1 MKKEIK
7 KEEKVKKESKVK
19 KEKVEELK
27 THAEITNATIF
38 ELLELNN
45 TLRSKY
51 LDLEKD
57 FKEFRDNQW
66 KENKAIYNDIQ
77 SAKESIKN
85 YVSDTES
92 IVTTL
97 HDITD
102 DIKKDVNEKHSYQN
116 ERLTKQAQANRLKI
130 EQIKHEFQ
138 KVHEKNKE
146 LESYVHGAHKRIGA
160 LNDDCENLA
169 ERFEYNCVI
178 IGDVIANK
186 AKLRKEVARMEF
198 ILLGFIGLNFGLT
211 IFLLV
216 NFFTVFDF

>member
-19 KEKVEELK
+19 KEEVKELK
-27 THAEITNATIF
+27 THAEISNAAMMG
-38 ELLELNN
+38 LLELSN

-66 KENKAIYNDIQ
+66 DENTAVYNDIQ
-77 SAKESIKN
+77 SVKESIKN
-85 YVSDTES
+85 CVSNTES
-92 IVTTL
+92 IATTL

-130 EQIKHEFQ
+130 EQIKHEFK
-138 KVHEKNKE
+138 KVHNKNNE

-169 ERFEYNCVI
+169 EKIEYSDVI
-178 IGDVIANK
+178 IGDVIANE

-216 NFFTVFDF
+216 NFFSVFDF

>member
-19 KEKVEELK
+19 KEKVKELK
-27 THAEITNATIF
+27 THAEISNA
-38 ELLELNN
+38 
-45 TLRSKY
+45 
-51 LDLEKD
+51 
-57 FKEFRDNQW
+57 
-66 KENKAIYNDIQ
+66 
-77 SAKESIKN
+77 
-85 YVSDTES
+85 
-92 IVTTL
+92 
-97 HDITD
+97 
-102 DIKKDVNEKHSYQN
+102 
-116 ERLTKQAQANRLKI
+116 LKI
-130 EQIKHEFQ
+130 EQLKHEFK
-138 KVHEKNKE
+138 KVHNKNNE

-160 LNDDCENLA
+160 LNNDCENLA
-169 ERFEYNCVI
+169 KRIESSDVI